1 MTLSM
6 RRRSCMT
13 EHDPNEIQLVAS
25 LTAKPGQETAL
36 RTALQSIIP
45 EVLRERGC
53 VEYAMHVDR
62 KTPSRV
68 VMFERWADQEAL
80 DSHGPVFHFNRSRR
94 SSIRCSQSRW
104 KSSSCNES
112 AD

>member
-1 MTLSM
+1 
-6 RRRSCMT
+6 MT
-13 EHDPNEIQLVAS
+13 EHDPNEIQLVAT

-62 KTPSRV
+62 KTASRV

-80 DSHGPVFHFNRSRR
+80 DSHGAGVPF
-94 SSIRCSQSRW
+94 QSLAAQFDTLLAEPLEIVLLQRIG
-104 KSSSCNES
+104 
-112 AD
+112 